1 MLPLRCRFLR
11 RRAKLVQVQLSSR
24 WRRQGLRV
32 PLHRAPRRAG
42 PRRHPPV
49 CALHGAHRMP
59 LADEALLARGNR
71 MFTPCVCCALPA
83 VCCNAAPCPPPPPP
97 HTPTPTHPHPHHP
110 HPPPPAHHKPPS
122 NNARCSTT
130 TRSPQPPT
138 SSSNLCWAASAPMAA
153 PSWPPCSPFGPAT
166 VRLQP
171 KPGSCRRSA
180 RPQACL
186 ALRLGARQ
194 RALRLASKPWT
205 TLACKRAIAPCL
217 ASASQACRDCGQHGL
232 VKRVSQGRPDSNPS
246 CLPRPPRPPPPPSPS
261 SSRLQLHQEP
271 LQPGLRNSRPHA
283 APPRCEPPIR
293 RCLSSLQPPS
303 STGGRFQQRIAAA
316 AWHAGFSVRASAAA
330 ALRTLSQPPLLPFS
344 SPPLPLNRPLR
355 RWMAC

>member
-49 CALHGAHRMP
+49 CALH
-59 LADEALLARGNR
+59 ARRRDHPNH
-71 MFTPCVCCALPA
+71 LPA
-83 VCCNAAPCPPPPPP
+83 PPICVG
-97 HTPTPTHPHPHHP
+97 
-110 HPPPPAHHKPPS
+110 
-122 NNARCSTT
+122 R
-130 TRSPQPPT
+130 Q
-138 SSSNLCWAASAPMAA
+138 
-153 PSWPPCSPFGPAT
+153 
-166 VRLQP
+166 
-171 KPGSCRRSA
+171 A
-180 RPQACL
+180 RPWL
-186 ALRLGARQ
+186 
-194 RALRLASKPWT
+194 
-205 TLACKRAIAPCL
+205 
-217 ASASQACRDCGQHGL
+217 
-232 VKRVSQGRPDSNPS
+232 
-246 CLPRPPRPPPPPSPS
+246 PPRGHHVHPLDRR
-261 SSRLQLHQEP
+261 RLQLHQEP